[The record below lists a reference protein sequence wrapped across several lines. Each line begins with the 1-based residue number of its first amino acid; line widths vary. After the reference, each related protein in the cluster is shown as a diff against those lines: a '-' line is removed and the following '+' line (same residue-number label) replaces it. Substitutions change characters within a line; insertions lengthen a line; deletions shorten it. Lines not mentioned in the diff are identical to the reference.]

1 MSTIAIN
8 KNNYVVREEKAALKE
23 RLRNYFKEN
32 RKMITTGLLLMNG
45 NVDAYQ
51 LYKLMK

>member
-8 KNNYVVREEKAALKE
+8 KNNYVVREEKVSLKE

-32 RKMITTGLLLMNG
+32 GKMITTGLLLMNG

-51 LYKLMK
+51 LYRLTK

>member
-8 KNNYVVREEKAALKE
+8 RENYTVREENVSLKE